1 MTIPV
6 PREIPLCGVCIERE
20 KTKFGTGNINQAVYR
35 VILPC
40 RTPGCPLPY
49 HMPPVK
55 GNLCLECLTSRYQAR
70 SPKSPAVVCYIFTE
84 IMGVFLNFFIS
95 ATSWNGVSRR

>member
-55 GNLCLECLTSRYQAR
+55 GNLCLECLTMLTTKR
-70 SPKSPAVVCYIFTE
+70 PLPAKIVEKVK
-84 IMGVFLNFFIS
+84 L
-95 ATSWNGVSRR
+95 